1 VLGRCKPQAKHS
13 PINFAAMIKKLFSSK
28 ALKVDL
34 ASLVLRVTTGFFM
47 AYGHG
52 WPKVL
57 KWDILIE
64 KFSGPFGMPPS
75 IALPLVIFAEV
86 ICSGLIIAG
95 LFTRFA
101 AIPNIIAMIVAAFY
115 AHAGDSLIDRE
126 GSLTY
131 LAAFIVIFF
140 LGSGK
145 YSLDKTFFKR

>member
-1 VLGRCKPQAKHS
+1 
-13 PINFAAMIKKLFSSK
+13 MKKLLASK
-28 ALKVDL
+28 PFNVDL
-34 ASLVLRVTTGFFM
+34 AALVLRVVMGFFM

-52 WPKVL
+52 WPKL
-57 KWDILIE
+57 MKWDVLIE

-75 IALPLVIFAEV
+75 IALPLVIFAELV
-86 ICSGLIIAG
+86 CSALIIAG

-101 AIPNIIAMIVAAFY
+101 SVFIIVCMAVAAFY
-115 AHAGDSLIDRE
+115 AHAGDPLMDRE

-131 LAAFIVIFF
+131 MAAFFAIFL